1 MSNALRIGL
10 VGCGGMGN
18 EHLGI
23 VRSAMTGAQLVGV
36 CDYRADRAE
45 RMGRQHG
52 VAYWTDF
59 TKFLH
64 EACLD
69 VLHICSPTGY
79 HDAQGIEAANAGVHV
94 LCEKPLDLD
103 LSRIDN
109 LIAACD
115 KNNVRLGC
123 IFQRR
128 AVRGAQEVQRAIA
141 AGEMGRILSC
151 SVSIKWWRSQEY
163 YDKDDWRGT
172 RSLDGGALA
181 NQGIHSLDQ
190 MVWMAGPVEAVEFA
204 HLDTVSHDLEV
215 EDFAIVVVRFTSG
228 ARGVIEATTCCKPDL
243 STRLEIFGTQGSAA
257 LDDAFVVRFG
267 LDGEDRLNTLP
278 DRGKLMGGGSDPWAI
293 SLAGHTEQIRDF
305 YSAVI
310 EHREPMVDGR
320 AARVSVDLLDKI
332 YRHASK

>member
-1 MSNALRIGL
+1 MSNALRVGL

-18 EHLGI
+18 EHLSI
-23 VRSAMTGAQLVGV
+23 VRRAIPVAQLVGV
-36 CDYRADRAE
+36 CDHRADRAE
-45 RMGRQHG
+45 RMGREHG
-52 VAYWTDF
+52 VGSWTDF
-59 TKFLH
+59 TQFLA
-64 EACLD
+64 ETRLD
-69 VLHICSPTGY
+69 ILHICSPTGL
-79 HDAQGIEAANAGVHV
+79 HAAHGIEAANAGVHV

-103 LSRIDN
+103 LSRVDS

-115 KNNVRLGC
+115 ANKVRLGC

-128 AVRGAQEVQRAIA
+128 AVRGAQEVHRAIA
-141 AGEMGRILSC
+141 SGEMGRILSC

-172 RSLDGGALA
+172 KRLDGGALA

-190 MVWMAGPVEAVEFA
+190 MVWMAGPVESVEFA

-215 EDFAIVVVRFTSG
+215 EDFAIVVVRFASG

-243 STRLEIFGTQGSAA
+243 STRLEIFGTHGSAA

-267 LDGEDRLNTLP
+267 INGEDRLNTLP

-293 SLAGHTEQIRDF
+293 NLAGHLEQIRDF

-310 EHREPMVDGR
+310 ENRAPMVDGR

-332 YRHASK
+332 YRHAGK